1 MCGWLETKMN
11 NAMKLLDLYATIH
24 HRPRQSSY
32 REIQR
37 CVIAITANRRAP
49 LPVASQRHS
58 ER

>member
-1 MCGWLETKMN
+1 MN

-32 REIQR
+32 REIPR
-37 CVIAITANRRAP
+37 CVIAITAHRRAP